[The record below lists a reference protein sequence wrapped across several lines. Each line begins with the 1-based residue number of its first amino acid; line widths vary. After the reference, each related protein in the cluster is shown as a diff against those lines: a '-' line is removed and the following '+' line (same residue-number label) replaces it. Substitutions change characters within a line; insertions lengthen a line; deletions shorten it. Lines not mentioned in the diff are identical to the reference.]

1 MEVFL
6 TFRGFSAD
14 LIAVSS
20 ELRAA
25 GSSKLLPFVEKPDKK
40 KILLWILD
48 ENLKPMKTVFLT
60 CSCDA
65 GGHV

>member
-25 GSSKLLPFVEKPDKK
+25 GSSKLLRFVEKPDKK
-40 KILLWILD
+40 KNPPLD
-48 ENLKPMKTVFLT
+48 PRREFKANENSVSNLFL
-60 CSCDA
+60 
-65 GGHV
+65 